1 MSDVLA
7 GALSLLLAT
16 NKTALLNTALV
27 EKAGIT
33 VPMYATNDPVET
45 EFQAFRRLDDRVS
58 GTQGTDRRSP

>member
-27 EKAGIT
+27 ERAGIT
-33 VPMYATNDPVET
+33 VPMNATMIRWKP
-45 EFQAFRRLDDRVS
+45 S
-58 GTQGTDRRSP
+58 SRRSFDSTIG